1 MQSDYGCRRDDWKET
16 VDQLDSGIRAIADL
30 SSSSDDKRC
39 NILNEFLESLLDGR
53 EIQLKYDGKEYCIFN
68 IGADNSVEKSK
79 ILVGEGNAE
88 ESFVEYSN
96 IYNFIK
102 IYQINGRK
110 IKDILSDCFVTWRNI

>member
-1 MQSDYGCRRDDWKET
+1 MSNKF
-16 VDQLDSGIRAIADL
+16 
-30 SSSSDDKRC
+30 SS
-39 NILNEFLESLLDGR
+39 LNEFLESLLDGR

-88 ESFVEYSN
+88 ESFVEYAN
-96 IYNFIK
+96 IYNFIE

-110 IKDILSDCFVTWRNI
+110 IKDILSDCIVTWRNI

>member
-1 MQSDYGCRRDDWKET
+1 MSTKF
-16 VDQLDSGIRAIADL
+16 
-30 SSSSDDKRC
+30 SS
-39 NILNEFLESLLDGR
+39 LNEFLESLLYGR

-96 IYNFIK
+96 IYNFIE
-102 IYQINGRK
+102 IYQMNGRK
-110 IKDILSDCFVTWRNI
+110 IKVILSDCIVSWRIILSWKYGSYDGTAEYRRFKIGGVLMFFSTI

>member
-1 MQSDYGCRRDDWKET
+1 MVGK
-16 VDQLDSGIRAIADL
+16 
-30 SSSSDDKRC
+30 
-39 NILNEFLESLLDGR
+39 NIVYLILA
-53 EIQLKYDGKEYCIFN
+53 
-68 IGADNSVEKSK
+68 ADNSVEKSK

-96 IYNFIK
+96 IYNFIE